1 MDDDFQ
7 GGTLATYTV
16 IVYEAQDGRYYTEV
30 PAFATGAVGETIEAA
45 LAETRDA
52 LTEAIAA
59 MIEKGEVIPL
69 PDQGTIA
76 AVAQIETDITMAD
89 AG

>member
-1 MDDDFQ
+1 M
-7 GGTLATYTV
+7 ATYTV
-16 IVYEAQDGRYYTEV
+16 IVYEGEDGTYYTRV
-30 PAFATGAVGETIEAA
+30 PAFGTGARGESIEAA

-52 LTEAIAA
+52 LTESIAT

-69 PDQGTIA
+69 SDQGSIA
-76 AVAQIETDITMAD
+76 AVAQIETDVTMAD